1 MINDIKEGYL
11 KVSNGH
17 GIYYATAGEGIPLL
31 KIHGGPGGSCKL
43 DFFEEIDLTKYK
55 VIIFDQRGCG
65 KSIYDNDILDGNN
78 TDNLIEDINALLNY
92 LNVEKTVIVAS
103 SWGSCLGLLYAEKYP
118 ERIEKMFLNSVFI
131 EENDWFLNGSKAL
144 FLDVYDKY
152 MSNIPQDF
160 NKILQADKETFIEYV
175 KNITN
180 YELNLMAQ
188 TCTCKEYIKEVDDEL
203 LNSKRIFLHYECNNC
218 FMSKNQI
225 INNVDKIKDI
235 PINIYHSRLD
245 LLCPLKNVYNL
256 CKKLNNVEL
265 TIIPYENHCGPLL
278 KQLSY
283 KEVNNYIRG

>member
-1 MINDIKEGYL
+1 MTTVGRVLFNNIIPQDLGY
-11 KVSNGH
+11 V
-17 GIYYATAGEGIPLL
+17 
-31 KIHGGPGGSCKL
+31 
-43 DFFEEIDLTKYK
+43 DRTK
-55 VIIFDQRGCG
+55 
-65 KSIYDNDILDGNN
+65 
-78 TDNLIEDINALLNY
+78 
-92 LNVEKTVIVAS
+92 
-103 SWGSCLGLLYAEKYP
+103 
-118 ERIEKMFLNSVFI
+118 
-131 EENDWFLNGSKAL
+131 EENICELEINKPVKKGELKAL
-144 FLDVYDKY
+144 VADVYDKY
-152 MSNIPQDF
+152 MLNIPQDF

-203 LNSKRIFLHYECNNC
+203 LNSKKIFLHYECNNC

-225 INNVDKIKDI
+225 INNADRIKNI

-245 LLCPLKNVYNL
+245 LLCPLSNVYDL

>member
-17 GIYYATAGEGIPLL
+17 GIYYATAGEGMPLL

-43 DFFEEIDLTKYK
+43 DFFEEIDLTKYR

-144 FLDVYDKY
+144 FPDVYDKY
-152 MSNIPQDF
+152 MLNIPQDF

-203 LNSKRIFLHYECNNC
+203 LNSKKIFIHYECNNC

-225 INNVDKIKDI
+225 INNADKIKDI

-245 LLCPLKNVYNL
+245 LLCPLSNVYDL

>member
-1 MINDIKEGYL
+1 
-11 KVSNGH
+11 
-17 GIYYATAGEGIPLL
+17 
-31 KIHGGPGGSCKL
+31 
-43 DFFEEIDLTKYK
+43 
-55 VIIFDQRGCG
+55 
-65 KSIYDNDILDGNN
+65 
-78 TDNLIEDINALLNY
+78 
-92 LNVEKTVIVAS
+92 
-103 SWGSCLGLLYAEKYP
+103 
-118 ERIEKMFLNSVFI
+118 MFLNSVFI
-131 EENDWFLNGSKAL
+131 EENDWFLHGSKTL
-144 FLDVYDKY
+144 FPDVYDKF

-180 YELNLMAQ
+180 YELNLMDQ
-188 TCTCKEYIKEVDDEL
+188 PCTCKEYVKEVDEEL
-203 LNSKRIFLHYECNNC
+203 LNSKKIFLHYECNNC

-225 INNVDKIKDI
+225 INNVDKIKNI

-245 LLCPLKNVYNL
+245 LLCPLLNVYNL

>member
-17 GIYYATAGEGIPLL
+17 GIYYATAGEGMPLL

-43 DFFEEIDLTKYK
+43 DFFEEIDLTKYR

-92 LNVEKTVIVAS
+92 LNVKKTVIVAS

-144 FLDVYDKY
+144 FPDVYDKY
-152 MSNIPQDF
+152 MLNIPQDF

-203 LNSKRIFLHYECNNC
+203 LNSKKIFLHYECNNC

-225 INNVDKIKDI
+225 INNADKIKDI

-245 LLCPLKNVYNL
+245 LLCPLSNVYDL

>member
-1 MINDIKEGYL
+1 M
-11 KVSNGH
+11 
-17 GIYYATAGEGIPLL
+17 
-31 KIHGGPGGSCKL
+31 
-43 DFFEEIDLTKYK
+43 
-55 VIIFDQRGCG
+55 
-65 KSIYDNDILDGNN
+65 
-78 TDNLIEDINALLNY
+78 
-92 LNVEKTVIVAS
+92 
-103 SWGSCLGLLYAEKYP
+103 GSCLGLLYAEKYP

-144 FLDVYDKY
+144 FPDVYDKY
-152 MSNIPQDF
+152 MLNIPQDF

-203 LNSKRIFLHYECNNC
+203 LNSKKIFLHYECNNC

-225 INNVDKIKDI
+225 INNADRIKNI

-245 LLCPLKNVYNL
+245 LLCPLSNVYDL